1 MPLDCVSWAGW
12 GPAKVLA
19 RGRTRAVV
27 LPGEFTLATWQERRE
42 ETQWERGKGEAWA
55 QASPWAQ
62 QGGVGNNKLL
72 SSFHR

>member
-1 MPLDCVSWAGW
+1 M
-12 GPAKVLA
+12 
-19 RGRTRAVV
+19 
-27 LPGEFTLATWQERRE
+27 LPGEFTLATWEERRE

-55 QASPWAQ
+55 QASPWAR